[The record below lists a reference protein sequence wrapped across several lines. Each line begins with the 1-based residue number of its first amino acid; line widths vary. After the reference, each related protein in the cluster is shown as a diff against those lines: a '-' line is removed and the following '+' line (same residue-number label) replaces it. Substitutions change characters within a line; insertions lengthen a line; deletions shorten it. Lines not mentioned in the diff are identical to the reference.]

1 MKSILII
8 FLLRSSFWLKSQSSS
23 KPAIEPEES
32 INIKL
37 ARFPIA
43 DFPKKSI
50 IVSDIRIIQ
59 MVRDSVK
66 MGYALKG
73 MDNYVVVLKI
83 TKPLTAFLQD
93 HIYRMYKHEFKKE
106 GLKILLVLK
115 DIRMGEKTGFM
126 EYSYGGFNMDAYIS
140 GNGELYK
147 KACNLDTVFVTESG
161 GDVSK
166 WHGEDIENAIRI
178 LVKRTLVVAKNTTG
192 LVAEEMTINQIM
204 AQPYHDLNLPILNET
219 LYNEGAYANF
229 DEFLQNKPSI
239 VNYEP
244 VLVNKKRIKF
254 ISRHQDKNTDTI
266 NIWGICKDGEIYKY
280 HEEYLVPIEKQGTGF
295 IISDF
300 IKNSNRRNRNIVF
313 LSMMGGIVGGV
324 AGGVTVGLVANASKN
339 KLLLVKSIPYI
350 TNPNKQPVAS
360 CIDMK
365 TGQIGF

>member
-1 MKSILII
+1 MKSMLII
-8 FLLRSSFWLKSQSSS
+8 FLLLSTFWVKSQSPA
-23 KPAIEPEES
+23 KQAIEPEES

-59 MVRDSVK
+59 MVRDSVR

-73 MDNYVVVLKI
+73 MDNYVVTLKI
-83 TKPLTAFLQD
+83 TKPLTTFLQD

-115 DIRMGEKTGFM
+115 DIRMGEKTGLM

-147 KACNLDTVFVTESG
+147 KACNLDTVFVTEMSS
-161 GDVSK
+161 DVSK
-166 WHGEDIENAIRI
+166 WHGEDIENAFRI

-192 LVAEEMTINQIM
+192 LAAEEMTINQII

-229 DEFLQNKPSI
+229 EEFLENKPSI
-239 VNYEP
+239 ANYEP

-254 ISRHQDKNTDTI
+254 ISRHQDNNADTI

-280 HEEYLVPIEKQGTGF
+280 HEESLIPIEKQGTGF
-295 IISDF
+295 IISNF
-300 IKNSNRRNRNIVF
+300 IKNSNRRNRNLVL
-313 LSMMGGIVGGV
+313 LSMMGGLASGLAVGI
-324 AGGVTVGLVANASKN
+324 AIDLVTNAKN
-339 KLLLVKSIPYI
+339 KLLFVKSIPYI
-350 TNPNKQPVAS
+350 TNPFKQPVAS
-360 CIDMK
+360 CINMK
-365 TGQIGF
+365 TGQVGF